1 MSETRSLHLIRERR
15 LPSRRANQQQHING
29 GGGGDVTASLR
40 SSINSQGSLYPSN
53 SHYSTTSTII
63 SPSGNRLVMV
73 NIPEDDVDIE
83 LDKDE
88 IRRMIHQNDESGDID
103 NMKGESGSF
112 KPLDGASVS
121 SSSVP
126 SRSSSSNVTNSIAI
140 CGINT
145 ACQSQQTE
153 IDKAQKQLK
162 EYIYS
167 PPFRRT
173 LFLGICLQLF
183 GVGVFFSLENMM
195 GVKSVSD
202 WIEPTV
208 KSRHGRMDGGVDWTF
223 GKRSC

>member
-29 GGGGDVTASLR
+29 GGEGDVTASLR

-88 IRRMIHQNDESGDID
+88 IRRMIHQIDESGDID

-173 LFLGICLQLF
+173 LFLGICLLLF

-208 KSRHGRMDGGVDWTF
+208 KNRHGRMDGGVDWTF